1 MERCIDIVE
10 VMGSNPVRALIFFQA
25 LFLLLLK
32 KPFPVGLIVCGL
44 IVCTTCGSIHTSI
57 MIKGVLST
65 SL

>member
-32 KPFPVGLIVCGL
+32 
-44 IVCTTCGSIHTSI
+44 
-57 MIKGVLST
+57 
-65 SL
+65 